1 MFSWIWADAA
11 NVYDVMQSWHQE
23 FKGLVD
29 VHVFCLCFL
38 AYCAFVSKVTHLA
51 FTFVMPN
58 ALLNIYLMPPRAP
71 LFGGTVAF
79 VAKCSCKK
87 NIFGSNHEN
96 EIPGRAIAS
105 Q

>member
-51 FTFVMPN
+51 LRKYNTYLPCLTF
-58 ALLNIYLMPPRAP
+58 I
-71 LFGGTVAF
+71 
-79 VAKCSCKK
+79 
-87 NIFGSNHEN
+87 
-96 EIPGRAIAS
+96 
-105 Q
+105 